1 MVAFPLPL
9 VLCANF
15 VVNSVINV
23 CKKILTHTYIHTF
36 TLSIVYVS
44 PKEQKTMHKTNGRW
58 HATDIIVL
66 CTFVVLFCFA
76 VSPCVFFRL
85 TLCLPVVIVVVVLI
99 HYGFIFFLSLSLFF
113 SLALMCVVVNRRV
126 KVGKELALFVE
137 LW

>member
-1 MVAFPLPL
+1 
-9 VLCANF
+9 
-15 VVNSVINV
+15 
-23 CKKILTHTYIHTF
+23 
-36 TLSIVYVS
+36 
-44 PKEQKTMHKTNGRW
+44 MHKTNGRW

-76 VSPCVFFRL
+76 VFPCVFFRL
-85 TLCLPVVIVVVVLI
+85 TLCLPVVVVVVVLI
-99 HYGFIFFLSLSLFF
+99 HYGFIFLPLSSLF